1 MKSNAEIKQHKGL
14 DVARYSEI
22 AGTKG
27 LAGERD
33 VGHTRQIV
41 KPASQPAQRPSH
53 NPPLME
59 RVVRAVGR
67 QERRGEG
74 RVSGGG
80 HVWGCLCGFHG
91 ETSVCKNQSSVC
103 FHTPV
108 NGAF

>member
-33 VGHTRQIV
+33 VGHTRLIV

-53 NPPLME
+53 NPPRMARGCAG
-59 RVVRAVGR
+59 RVPAGAWGG
-67 QERRGEG
+67 EEG
-74 RVSGGG
+74 RGGG
-80 HVWGCLCGFHG
+80 
-91 ETSVCKNQSSVC
+91 
-103 FHTPV
+103 
-108 NGAF
+108 